1 MIDFTSTNIYNP
13 DDFSWDIGNGR
24 NPNTKLKRIP
34 SGSKIYCHEP
44 YAQELLDGYNN
55 YFKEVPENMSLSKDL
70 NEGNVYP
77 CKIVSINETE
87 ALAQTS
93 TGQTIYIDL
102 KKEKKDAEKLR
113 ITGISFNP
121 GDALQA
127 KVRKI
132 GGIYTGSVV
141 EYYIHSIR
149 LELFEQIKKESSA
162 YTVKIESI
170 NKGGYI
176 VDLSGIKCF
185 LPGSLAAANRITDF
199 ESYIGKELP
208 VMIEGYVEAKDIFIV
223 SYKKYLNKIMES
235 KIQELDLTKKY
246 KGYVTGTSDFG
257 VFVEWEDVYT
267 GLIHKTE
274 FSEDNSI
281 TGVNPGDEIEFYV
294 KEIKDNNRLTL
305 TLEKPLERN
314 VIIHDLD
321 KQIKDGTCEQITAK
335 IKHKRKNGVLIDLV
349 EFGLMALIP
358 QERIGKKTKNLK
370 PGDDLLV
377 TVYEVEPASGKIFAD
392 PVNDRQ

>member
-1 MIDFTSTNIYNP
+1 MIDLSSTKTHNP
-13 DDFSWDIGNGR
+13 DDFNWEVKNGR
-24 NPNTKLKRIP
+24 KPNTKLKRIHN
-34 SGSKIYCHEP
+34 GSKIYCHES
-44 YAQELLDGYNN
+44 YAQELLDIYNN
-55 YFKEVPENMSLSKDL
+55 YFREVPENMSLSKDL
-70 NEGNVYP
+70 HDGNVYQ
-77 CKIVSINETE
+77 CKIVSVSETE

-102 KKEKKDAEKLR
+102 EKERKDADKLK
-113 ITGISFNP
+113 ITNISFEP
-121 GDALQA
+121 GDELQA
-127 KVRKI
+127 RIRKS
-132 GGIYTGSVV
+132 GEVYTGSVI
-141 EYYIHSIR
+141 EYYIHSLR
-149 LELFEQIKKESSA
+149 VELFEQIKKETSA

-199 ESYIGKELP
+199 ESYIGKELH
-208 VMIEGYVEAKDIFIV
+208 VMIEGYVEGKDIFIV
-223 SYKKYLNKIMES
+223 SYKKYLNRIMES

-257 VFVEWEDVYT
+257 IFVEWEDVYT

-321 KQIKDGTCEQITAK
+321 KQIKDGTCEPIEAK
-335 IKHKRKNGVLIDLV
+335 IKHKRKNGILIDLV

-358 QERIGKKTKNLK
+358 QEKIGKKTKNLK

-377 TVYEVEPASGKIFAD
+377 TVYEVEPASGKIFAE
-392 PVNDRQ
+392 PVNDQQ

>member
-1 MIDFTSTNIYNP
+1 L
-13 DDFSWDIGNGR
+13 DI
-24 NPNTKLKRIP
+24 
-34 SGSKIYCHEP
+34 
-44 YAQELLDGYNN
+44 YNN
-55 YFKEVPENMSLSKDL
+55 YFREVPENMSLSKDL

-127 KVRKI
+127 KVKKI
-132 GGIYTGSVV
+132 GGTYTGSVV

-162 YTVKIESI
+162 YLVKIESI

-199 ESYIGKELP
+199 ESFIGKQLH

-223 SYKKYLNKIMES
+223 SYKKYLNKIMET

-246 KGYVTGTSDFG
+246 KGFVTGTSEFG
-257 VFVEWEDVYT
+257 VFVEWEEVYT

-274 FSEDNSI
+274 FMEESELTTI
-281 TGVNPGDEIEFYV
+281 HPGDEIEFYV

-314 VIIHDLD
+314 VIIQDLEN
-321 KQIKDGTCEQITAK
+321 QIKEGSEDPIEAR
-335 IKHKRKNGVLIDLV
+335 IKHRRKNGILIELV
-349 EFGLMALIP
+349 NLGLMALVP
-358 QERIGKKTKNLK
+358 QDKIGKIDKNLK

-377 TVYEVEPASGKIFAD
+377 VVYEVEPSSGKIYARTF
-392 PVNDRQ
+392 ND